1 MELSERFYRNYP
13 KLVERLNT
21 QALQYNTA
29 CDELEQLQS
38 EGRLLMLCPSGS
50 VTISTLEGDMEKLGA
65 LYLLGRCDATIALPK
80 IRQYLGIEE

>member
-1 MELSERFYRNYP
+1 
-13 KLVERLNT
+13 
-21 QALQYNTA
+21 
-29 CDELEQLQS
+29 
-38 EGRLLMLCPSGS
+38 MLCPSGS